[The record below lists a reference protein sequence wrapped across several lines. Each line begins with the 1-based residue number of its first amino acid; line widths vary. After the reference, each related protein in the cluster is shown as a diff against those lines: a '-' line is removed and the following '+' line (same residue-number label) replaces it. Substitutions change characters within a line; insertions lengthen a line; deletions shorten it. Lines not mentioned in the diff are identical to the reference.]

1 MRTDTSFRMVAHVV
15 VVVALTS
22 SGLAGRGGT
31 DTGEV
36 SVTVHEPE
44 SRTPLPCRVWVTVGG
59 QRVFNPVGESCIP
72 YAKDRSFSCD
82 GRFTINV
89 PAGEAVIHVER
100 GKEYL
105 PVEKQIIVS
114 QGQKIEVDI
123 ALKRWVNMAE
133 EGWYSGDL
141 HCHFGVG
148 DLAVLKQLA
157 LADDVNFEPVSTLWN
172 HQRSSLSDKVWPDW
186 PTGPSVYADKTHL
199 VTLRNEEIERIGG
212 GPFESIGALLMFG
225 LSRPVEMP
233 LRNGRHPC
241 DAVLGQFAK
250 SNSPECVIDT
260 DKPIWGQNVVGV
272 ALGLFDCVQVCHNH
286 YHREATIPV
295 GWGMAAPDIEDR
307 NEDWD
312 ADELFWRTN
321 LTYYRF
327 LNCGFKLAATGGSA
341 MGVMPVP
348 LGYNRTY
355 AKLNGPLTEANYLAA
370 IRAGRTFATSGPILI
385 LTANGFDCGS
395 EIQCSADTGKPIVV
409 KARLRSSQPIDSLEV
424 IHNGNV
430 IEKVDL
436 RSLRVTRAW
445 EKSITLKLNPER
457 SGWVAA
463 RAIFTA
469 PDGHLRQA
477 HTSPVYITV
486 DAKPTASM
494 RDAECM
500 IRWIDRLVRVA
511 NKPGR
516 YESDEHRDETLAMF
530 KKAKQV
536 YVKIART
543 ATEHWQED
551 P

>member
-1 MRTDTSFRMVAHVV
+1 MRPGTFYRMVAHIVL
-15 VVVALTS
+15 VVALTE
-22 SGLAGRGGT
+22 SGLAAQEDRGT
-31 DTGEV
+31 IW
-36 SVTVHEPE
+36 VTVHEPN
-44 SRTPLPCRVWVTVGG
+44 SRIPLPCRAWVTAGG
-59 QRVFNPVGESCIP
+59 QRFFHPIEESCIP

-82 GRFTINV
+82 GRFTISV
-89 PAGEAVIHVER
+89 PAGKAVIRVER

-105 PVEKQIIVS
+105 PVEEQIVIS
-114 QGQKIEVDI
+114 PGRTTEVDI
-123 ALKRWVNMAE
+123 TLKRWANMAE

-148 DLAVLKQLA
+148 DLATLKQLA
-157 LADDVNFEPVSTLWN
+157 LADDVNFEPILTLWN
-172 HQRSSLSDKVWPDW
+172 HQRRGLSDKVWPDW
-186 PTGPSVYADKTHL
+186 PTGPNVYADATHL
-199 VTLRNEEIERIGG
+199 VTLRNQEIERIGG

-225 LSRPVEMP
+225 LTRPVEMP

-241 DAVLGQFAK
+241 DAVLGQFARGT
-250 SNSPECVIDT
+250 SPGCVIDT

-295 GWGMAAPDIEDR
+295 GWGMAGPDVEDR
-307 NEDWD
+307 REDWGED
-312 ADELFWRTN
+312 DLFWRTN

-341 MGVMPVP
+341 VGVMPVP

-355 AKLNGPLTEANYLAA
+355 AKIDGPLTEASYLAA
-370 IRAGRTFATSGPILI
+370 IRAGRTFATSGPMLI
-385 LTANGFDCGS
+385 LTANGLDCGAK
-395 EIQCSADTGKPIVV
+395 IQYSTKTSRPIIV

-424 IHNGNV
+424 TQDGNV
-430 IEKVDL
+430 IEKADL

-445 EKSITLKLNPER
+445 EKSITLKLEPRR

-486 DAKPTASM
+486 DGKPVASK

-500 IRWIDRLVRVA
+500 IRWIDRLVQVA

-516 YESDEHRDETLAMF
+516 YESDEQRAETLAMF
-530 KKAKQV
+530 RKAKQV
-536 YVKIART
+536 YRKIVQA
-543 ATEHWQED
+543 AAEHWQEGL
-551 P
+551 